1 MRRRALRMTLLAVLV
16 AVVLLGLPM
25 TIFGSSMLWN
35 QEIANMRDQAN
46 SLVSII
52 DRRIDRGAEI
62 TPELIEGW
70 GGEAAPT
77 IHVTVFL
84 PGGGEVSGGADLPG
98 NPLTVVERGT
108 SGVVVQVQ
116 TDRGHIYRSIAW
128 FVILVSVASIVA
140 LLAGVLLAARQSR
153 KLSAPLIYLA
163 ASAEQIGSGTVRPHL
178 KKSGIEEIDLVS
190 EELVRT
196 ADRMAGRL
204 SAERQ
209 FAADASHQLRTPLTA
224 LSMRLD
230 EIEMLTEDEEVLTE
244 VHACQDQV
252 ERLTGVVT
260 ELLKASRSDGGGTTE
275 AVSLTKIFDQQRD
288 EWTKVFSRAKRR
300 LVFEGDEGV
309 TVLATPGSISQIIAT
324 LIENAVKYGEGE
336 TKVSA
341 RPTANNKGVVITVTD
356 EGEGV
361 PDEIGDDVF
370 KQGVSTGGST
380 GLGLPLAL
388 NLARADG
395 GKLELSQNS
404 PPIFSLTLNAV
415 PNQLDPNKVLPQGAL
430 ISMGSRRRR
439 R

>member
-16 AVVLLGLPM
+16 AVLLLGVPM
-25 TIFGSSMLWN
+25 AIFGSSMLWN
-35 QEIANMRDQAN
+35 QEIANMRDQAS
-46 SLVSII
+46 SLTSIV

-62 TPELIEGW
+62 TPELVEGW
-70 GGEAAPT
+70 GGETAPNV
-77 IHVTVFL
+77 HVTVFL
-84 PGGGEVSGGADLPG
+84 PGGSEVSGGAELSG
-98 NPLTVVERGT
+98 TPLTVVERGT

-116 TDRGHIYRSIAW
+116 TDRGHIYRSVAW
-128 FVILVSVASIVA
+128 FILLVSVASLVA

-178 KKSGIEEIDLVS
+178 RKSGIEEIDLVS

-230 EIEMLTEDEEVLTE
+230 EIEMLAEDEEVLTE
-244 VHACQDQV
+244 VRACQDQV
-252 ERLTGVVT
+252 ERLAGVVT
-260 ELLKASRSDGGGTTE
+260 ELLKTSRSDSGGTTE
-275 AVSLTKIFDQQRD
+275 AVALTKVFDQQRE
-288 EWTKVFSRAKRR
+288 EWQKVFYRAKRN
-300 LVFEGDEGV
+300 LILEGDEGV
-309 TVLATPGSISQIIAT
+309 TVLATPGSLSQIIAT
-324 LIENAVKYGEGE
+324 LIENAVKYGDGD
-336 TKVSA
+336 TTVTA
-341 RPTANNKGVVITVTD
+341 RRTANSKGVVITVTD

-361 PDEIGDDVF
+361 PDELGDSIF

-395 GKLELSQNS
+395 GKLELTQNR
-404 PPIFSLTLNAV
+404 PPVFSLTLNAV
-415 PNQLDPNKVLPQGAL
+415 PNSLDPNKVLPQGAL